1 MATDAAT
8 IEALTAKVD
17 ALESRSAIRDLVS
30 DYCHGFDKRDFARFL
45 AIWWEDCR
53 WEIGPPFG
61 AFEHHDGI
69 RTAVHEVLWPAWSH
83 TLHLTTNL
91 RVEFTDRDHATGV
104 SDVQCMGSLA
114 GETTCT
120 VVGASYFDDYE
131 RRDGTWRI
139 KHRRVRIHYFNPI
152 PGAELSAPESD

>member
-1 MATDAAT
+1 MATDAT
-8 IEALTAKVD
+8 NIEALAARVD
-17 ALESRSAIRDLVS
+17 TLESRSAIRDLVS
-30 DYCHGFDKRDFARFL
+30 DYCHGFDKRDFERFL
-45 AIWWEDCR
+45 SIWWEDCN
-53 WEIGPPFG
+53 WDIGPPFG

-91 RVEFTDRDHATGV
+91 RVEFADRDHASGIC
-104 SDVQCMGSLA
+104 DVQCMGSLA

-131 RRDGTWRI
+131 RRGGAWKI
-139 KHRRVRIHYFNPI
+139 LRRQVRIHYFNPI
-152 PGAELSAPESD
+152 PGAELSAPES